1 MPRTLL
7 AEYYTSGDMTLL
19 FLVRA
24 DYEEP
29 IIVPINLS
37 GEATLQLAR
46 ESFGG
51 DRSAR
56 SVDFDAVHERVGSL
70 VAPIADHCEEG
81 DVVWFVPH
89 GPLHYLP
96 LHALSLDGRYLIERN
111 PVCYAPS
118 ASVMGYC
125 KAKRTGRQER
135 ALVVGDS
142 RGDLAHAR
150 EEALTVA
157 GLFGAHPYLREE
169 TTTATIRDMLAREG
183 EALDVLHFA
192 CHGHFD
198 AQDALRS
205 GILLAPGPDDAEDSD
220 ATLTAEELTTVRL
233 RADLVTLSACESGVN
248 EHRPGDELIGLTRSL
263 IYAGT
268 PSVIVSLW
276 RVDDLSAGLLMRGFY
291 ERLLRPTD
299 AAPVTKAHALQA
311 AQIEVMRC
319 TAGQLVADCTERL
332 DTVADDNPERRILL
346 ELELAGA
353 HATAGDLGQ
362 AIRVCDTVA
371 QQPDAPQ
378 LAARAART
386 ASVLRFKQ
394 AARRR
399 RPVPPSADYDARPY
413 QHPAHWAPFI
423 LVGDWE

>member
-7 AEYYTSGDMTLL
+7 AEYFISGDLTLL

-24 DYEEP
+24 DYEQPVIEA
-29 IIVPINLS
+29 IFLS
-37 GEATLQLAR
+37 AEATLHFAR
-46 ESFGG
+46 ESFSG
-51 DRSAR
+51 DHSAR
-56 SVDFDAVHERVGSL
+56 SVDFDAFQERFGSL

-96 LHALSLDGRYLIERN
+96 LHALSVDGRYLIERN
-111 PVCYAPS
+111 PVCYTPS
-118 ASVMGYC
+118 ASVMRYC

-142 RGDLAHAR
+142 RGDLAHAH

-169 TTTATIRDMLAREG
+169 TTKATIRDMLARGG

-192 CHGHFD
+192 CHGQFD

-205 GILLAPGPDDAEDSD
+205 GILLAPGPADAEELD
-220 ATLTAEELTTVRL
+220 ATLTAEELATVRL

-248 EHRPGDELIGLTRSL
+248 EHRPGDELIGLTRAL

-299 AAPVTKAHALQA
+299 AAPITKANALQA
-311 AQIEVMRC
+311 AQIEVMRW
-319 TAGQLVADCTERL
+319 TAGQVVADCTERL
-332 DTVADDNPERRILL
+332 NTFTDDNPERRILL

-353 HATAGDLGQ
+353 HAAAGNLGQ
-362 AIRVCDTVA
+362 AIHICDTVA

-394 AARRR
+394 AHQQRL
-399 RPVPPSADYDARPY
+399 VPPSDDYDARPY

>member
-7 AEYYTSGDMTLL
+7 AEYFISGGQTLL

-24 DYEEP
+24 DYEQPVIE
-29 IIVPINLS
+29 VTDLS
-37 GEATLQLAR
+37 AEAAFHFAR
-46 ESFGG
+46 ESFNGN
-51 DRSAR
+51 RSVR
-56 SVDFDAVHERVGSL
+56 SVDFDAFQEQFGSL

-96 LHALSLDGRYLIERN
+96 LHALSVAGRYLIERN

-118 ASVMGYC
+118 ASVMRYC
-125 KAKRTGRQER
+125 KANRTGRQER

-142 RGDLAHAR
+142 RGDLAHAC

-157 GLFGAHPYLREE
+157 RLFGAHPYLREE
-169 TTTATIRDMLAREG
+169 TTKATIRDMLAREG
-183 EALDVLHFA
+183 GTLDVLHFA
-192 CHGHFD
+192 CHGQFD
-198 AQDALRS
+198 AEDALRS
-205 GILLAPGPDDAEDSD
+205 GILLAPGPDDTGELD
-220 ATLTAEELTTVRL
+220 ATLTAEELATVRI

-248 EHRPGDELIGLTRSL
+248 EHRPGDELIGLTRAL

-299 AAPVTKAHALQA
+299 AAPVTKANALQA
-311 AQIEVMRC
+311 AQIEVMRW
-319 TAGQLVADCTERL
+319 TAGQVVADCTERL
-332 DTVADDNPERRILL
+332 NTVTDNNPERRILL

-362 AIRVCDTVA
+362 ALHICDTVA

-378 LAARAART
+378 LAARAARM
-386 ASVLRFKQ
+386 ASVLRFKRAHQ
-394 AARRR
+394 K
-399 RPVPPSADYDARPY
+399 PVPPSNDYAARPY
-413 QHPAHWAPFI
+413 RHPAHWAPFI